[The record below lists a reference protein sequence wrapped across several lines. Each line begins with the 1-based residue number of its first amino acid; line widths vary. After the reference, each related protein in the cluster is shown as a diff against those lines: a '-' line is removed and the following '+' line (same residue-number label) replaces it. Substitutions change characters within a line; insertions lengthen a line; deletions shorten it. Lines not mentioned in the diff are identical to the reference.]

1 MPAVSVELRMPLL
14 RGEKN
19 MPLPSSRPPL
29 TEGAAAAIAQETK
42 NPHRS
47 ALPSEVPMAFQS
59 RQAESAPTQATAR
72 GTTGLSAKSK
82 RKLLV
87 LGAVVATAIVV
98 AFFI

>member
-29 TEGAAAAIAQETK
+29 TEGAAAIAQETK